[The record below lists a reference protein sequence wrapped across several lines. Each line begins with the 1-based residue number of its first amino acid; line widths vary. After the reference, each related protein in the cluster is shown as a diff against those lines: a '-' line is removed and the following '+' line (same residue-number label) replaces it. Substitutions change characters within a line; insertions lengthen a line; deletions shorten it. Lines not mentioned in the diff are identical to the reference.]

1 MTSCRRSWLSAPSL
15 WFSTC
20 SSATCKQRLQVQKTG
35 ESTCAGGAR
44 CLSLHPQPSCY
55 CTVLRKSFAQK
66 KCFFFSSG
74 GGEEKLRGVQQGGPV
89 FKSLWK
95 KSFIVLE
102 SHSEFLDA
110 QASLEPTPSM
120 TNSFHKAFFP
130 KFIWVGLSIT
140 ILIFGVQ
147 ELKNGTSS
155 PNRKTFFPRQKM
167 FHCPPNPRAS
177 RHNDSGAWIGSS
189 GQGLE

>member
-20 SSATCKQRLQVQKTG
+20 SSATCKQRLQLQKTVAG
-35 ESTCAGGAR
+35 ESTGACGAR

-110 QASLEPTPSM
+110 QDSLEPTPPGTKNWHILSKPENLFFSSKNVSLS
-120 TNSFHKAFFP
+120 TKSKSFKTQRLWSLDWLQWTRARVLQRPCWLQTLFA
-130 KFIWVGLSIT
+130 GLR
-140 ILIFGVQ
+140 
-147 ELKNGTSS
+147 TS
-155 PNRKTFFPRQKM
+155 
-167 FHCPPNPRAS
+167 
-177 RHNDSGAWIGSS
+177 WW
-189 GQGLE
+189 